1 MIKFQKELRKRL
13 LWLWIII
20 TLFWITLLIWPIKTL
35 MTIAIIISILLFVI
49 WIWTLFMA
57 IKYWWFLARWW
68 GIISSIID
76 IILAIEIINSP
87 ETSTI
92 TIMKIFMRIA
102 WIWLIIKWIA
112 ESQKSLNLKW
122 VWYKKWLFNLAIWI
136 LMLITWIIIFIYPNI
151 WIFTI
156 TSILS
161 IICILYWIYLISF
174 SLQIKKM
181 KQINEK
187 LDWKEVIQM
196 N

>member
-68 GIISSIID
+68 WIISSIID

-92 TIMKIFMRIA
+92 TIMKIFIRIA

-112 ESQKSLNLKW
+112 ESQKSLSLKW
-122 VWYKKWLFNLAIWI
+122 VWYKKWIFNLAIWI
-136 LMLITWIIIFIYPNI
+136 LMLITWIIIFVYPNI

-156 TSILS
+156 TTILS